1 MDTSKRTTGPAK
13 PSETYIHI
21 NHDSMDRIIFLDFDG
36 VLNTEKYQT
45 ELRGRRRSTVDTYG
59 PKFDPEAVLNLQ
71 KILHEVPDAKI
82 VIESSWKLEGL
93 QWIKDMWVSRELP
106 GSIYDITP
114 DYLYGPVNINLETI
128 DDFRMLVG
136 KGNEIRQW
144 LFENEPTGCNY
155 VILDDVPDFLPEQEE
170 HVILTNPTTGL
181 TDQNAAEAIR
191 ILKI

>member
-1 MDTSKRTTGPAK
+1 
-13 PSETYIHI
+13 
-21 NHDSMDRIIFLDFDG
+21 MDRIIFLDFDG
-36 VLNTEKYQT
+36 VLNTEKYQA
-45 ELRGRRRSTVDTYG
+45 ELRLRRRSTVDTYG
-59 PKFDPEAVLNLQ
+59 PKFDPEAVLILQ

-114 DYLYGPVNINLETI
+114 DYLYAPVNVNLETF

-144 LFENEPTGCNY
+144 LFENEPAGCNY